1 MLQLAQR
8 TSAPRLVSVS
18 ISTAVWIVMWSEP
31 VTRAPASGCSSAYL
45 RRSDMRPGISCSASS
60 ISLRPYSAR
69 ERSATLKS
77 AAVAVVG
84 VKLPPWG
91 LGCLSGFGECEQALV
106 LLLLPAQP
114 VALADALG
122 ALRRGFEPGVDG
134 LAHPRVVAQALGER
148 DVRERAVE
156 PGQQLAQGAQAL
168 QLARSE
174 HAVARVGPVR
184 LDQPDALQVAEHS
197 RRPASGLGRLVD
209 RQSVGHSPANLSTIV
224 SRFRRVEI
232 AQDEAAEHAFGRR
245 PALLVEVDRLLVGEV
260 RERRYG
266 ALDLALQRRRCTR
279 PGGGL
284 ERGEHEVDDRGLRVV
299 DAGWN
304 ADYGHVLVART
315 PRQRAGRAD
324 DRARR
329 TALGSGVE
337 AAQRLLVVAAVG
349 DHEDEGV
356 VAGRRVEP
364 LAHGRLGA
372 AAEDLR
378 GELCRAVRDAAPRHA
393 AGQRASRDAGRL
405 DPPQRV
411 A

>member
-77 AAVAVVG
+77 AAGAVGV

-209 RQSVGHSPANLSTIV
+209 RQSVGHSPANLSKTL
-224 SRFRRVEI
+224 SRFGTR
-232 AQDEAAEHAFGRR
+232 EAECEAIHQTSPIQESDAHA
-245 PALLVEVDRLLVGEV
+245 
-260 RERRYG
+260 
-266 ALDLALQRRRCTR
+266 
-279 PGGGL
+279 
-284 ERGEHEVDDRGLRVV
+284 
-299 DAGWN
+299 N
-304 ADYGHVLVART
+304 A
-315 PRQRAGRAD
+315 
-324 DRARR
+324 
-329 TALGSGVE
+329 
-337 AAQRLLVVAAVG
+337 
-349 DHEDEGV
+349 
-356 VAGRRVEP
+356 
-364 LAHGRLGA
+364 
-372 AAEDLR
+372 
-378 GELCRAVRDAAPRHA
+378 
-393 AGQRASRDAGRL
+393 
-405 DPPQRV
+405 
-411 A
+411 